1 MKAQDFLTDQE
12 RRLTE
17 KRSLVTLRRERQR
30 GEGPPFVVLGG
41 LVRYPRAAY
50 EEWLSQ
56 KLDSAAARPR
66 RNAHILSDA
75 PRMD

>member
-12 RRLTE
+12 RKLSE

-50 EEWLSQ
+50 EEWLLK
-56 KLDSAAARPR
+56 KLDSAAARPG
-66 RNAHILSDA
+66 RNAHVLA
-75 PRMD
+75 PAK